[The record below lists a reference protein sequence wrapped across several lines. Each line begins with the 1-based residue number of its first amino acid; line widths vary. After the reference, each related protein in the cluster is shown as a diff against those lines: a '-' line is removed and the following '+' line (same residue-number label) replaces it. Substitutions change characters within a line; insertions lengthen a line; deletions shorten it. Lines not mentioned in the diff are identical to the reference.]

1 MVLSE
6 GRLKMGRN
14 LLHGTGI
21 GESKR
26 ITAPY
31 SESDILYLQNIFT
44 SPGFHQFTVSS
55 VLVGRELIL
64 QQLRA
69 LKWHQDVGYIST
81 INTASIEAES
91 IVDLIGQ
98 PIDQDSV
105 ESFFID
111 QFYYDF
117 LWIEGTRDL
126 MAMPWIYI
134 FEQQI
139 LHYRID
145 QMIPIITV
153 NYQTSI

>member
-1 MVLSE
+1 
-6 GRLKMGRN
+6 MGMN
-14 LLHGTGI
+14 LLHSTAI
-21 GESKR
+21 GGVKK

-55 VLVGRELIL
+55 VLIGRELIL
-64 QQLRA
+64 QQLKA
-69 LKWHQDVGYIST
+69 LKWHQDIGYIST
-81 INTASIEAES
+81 MNTTITEAEN
-91 IVDLIGQ
+91 IVNLIGQ
-98 PIDQDSV
+98 PIDQDSI

-111 QFYYDF
+111 RFYYDF
-117 LWIEGTRDL
+117 LWIEGTQDL

-145 QMIPIITV
+145 QMIPIITI
-153 NYQTSI
+153 NYQTII